1 MSLSKRAMITNNEPE
16 FLTEYRKAIEV
27 TQEQRDALL
36 AEGQLDPISSEIG
49 LDDTIKQNFLLT
61 YAMSKPRE
69 YIRKR
74 IDMLLKIKEAVNKKY
89 VEVFNEERKGVP
101 IVEAKKVAMASA
113 KNYMVIEMIRLE
125 SMYPQRFGVQS
136 YNNALTNEIAKH
148 QLSLNDDEVNK

>member
-1 MSLSKRAMITNNEPE
+1 MFNNSVIVPNTESE

-27 TQEQRDALL
+27 SQPERDALL
-36 AEGQLDPISSEIG
+36 KEGQLDPISSSIG

-74 IDMLLKIKEAVNKKY
+74 IDELLKIKNAVNKKY
-89 VEVFNEERKGVP
+89 VEVFNEERETVP

-113 KNYMVIEMIRLE
+113 TNYMMIEMLRLE
-125 SMYPQRFGVQS
+125 SMYPARFGVQS

-148 QLSLNDDEVNK
+148 NLSLNDEKVVKK

>member
-1 MSLSKRAMITNNEPE
+1 MFNNHVIETNDESE

-27 TQEQRDALL
+27 TQADRDALL
-36 AEGQLDPISSEIG
+36 QEGQLNPISSEIG

-74 IDMLLKIKEAVNKKY
+74 IDMLLKIKDAVNKQY
-89 VEVFNEERKGVP
+89 VKVFNEERKGVP
-101 IVEAKKVAMASA
+101 IVEAKKVAMESA
-113 KNYMVIEMIRLE
+113 KNYMVIDMLRLE

-136 YNNALTNEIAKH
+136 YNNALKNEIAKH
-148 QLSLNDDEVNK
+148 QLSLNEDEIGK

>member
-1 MSLSKRAMITNNEPE
+1 MFNNNVIVPNAEPE

-27 TQEQRDALL
+27 TQTQRDALL
-36 AEGQLDPISSEIG
+36 QEGQLDPISSEIG

-74 IDMLLKIKEAVNKKY
+74 IDMLLKIKDEVNKHFVK
-89 VEVFNEERKGVP
+89 VFNEEKKGVP
-101 IVEAKKVAMASA
+101 VVEAKKVALASA
-113 KNYMVIEMIRLE
+113 KNYMVIEMLRLE
-125 SMYPQRFGVQS
+125 SMYPSRFGVQS

-148 QLSLNDDEVNK
+148 QLSLNDDVNK

>member
-1 MSLSKRAMITNNEPE
+1 MFNNHVIETNDESE

-27 TQEQRDALL
+27 TQADRDALSQ
-36 AEGQLDPISSEIG
+36 EGQLNPISSEIG

-74 IDMLLKIKEAVNKKY
+74 IDMLLKIKDAVNKQY
-89 VEVFNEERKGVP
+89 VKVFNEERKGVP
-101 IVEAKKVAMASA
+101 IVEAKKVAMESA
-113 KNYMVIEMIRLE
+113 KNYMVIEMLRLE

-136 YNNALTNEIAKH
+136 YNNALKNEIAKH
-148 QLSLNDDEVNK
+148 QLSLNEDEIGK

>member
-1 MSLSKRAMITNNEPE
+1 MFNNHVIETNDESE

-27 TQEQRDALL
+27 TQADRDALL
-36 AEGQLDPISSEIG
+36 QEGQLNPISSEIG

-74 IDMLLKIKEAVNKKY
+74 IDMLLKIKDAVNKQY
-89 VEVFNEERKGVP
+89 VKVFNEERKGVP
-101 IVEAKKVAMASA
+101 IVEAKKVAMESA
-113 KNYMVIEMIRLE
+113 KNYMVIEMLRLE

-136 YNNALTNEIAKH
+136 YNNALKNEIAKH
-148 QLSLNDDEVNK
+148 QLSLNEDEIGK